1 MTVDEHD
8 ISDDSLQG
16 LLKALNL
23 DTLKSYRTDFDQLD
37 FQTLSQVKQEVE
49 SQLSVL
55 FDVLRNK
62 YRADMDTPLV
72 THDGFPRND
81 VDVVSIRLIRV
92 KVIRLRNDN
101 KTIIGLLEDK
111 MIQEFASRQQNEPE
125 SSSQSEQSGSESQRS
140 QQASR
145 FVVPFA
151 LVKDVAN
158 QGPAY
163 IAGLRDDDKVI
174 VFDEDIHAANHNKL
188 ANVVTRVRNSINRGI
203 PVEVFRGEERLQLI
217 LQPTMN
223 WGGQGVLG
231 CRFIPL

>member
-125 SSSQSEQSGSESQRS
+125 SSSQSEQ
-140 QQASR
+140 